1 MDTELQT
8 GLKTHMQHTMST
20 YDETITFI
28 CLVANI
34 YKDRQVNMMSPKETV
49 LRAQLHWCVIAVI
62 TSTSPRAQ
70 QEASDGSVSPS
81 ESKYKD
87 VFLQLLLINN

>member
-34 YKDRQVNMMSPKETV
+34 YKDRQVNMMSPEETV
-49 LRAQLHWCVIAVI
+49 LRAQLHWCVIAVV
-62 TSTSPRAQ
+62 TSTSPERSRKHQ
-70 QEASDGSVSPS
+70 IVVSVPQNQNIKMS
-81 ESKYKD
+81 
-87 VFLQLLLINN
+87 F